1 MSIQWIAQLIPN
13 IYLQNHTGC
22 DLSIGWRYIQLLY
35 NWRLY
40 FIFIN
45 CLSVRLLQAVIFT
58 VIFSPSNQKL
68 YWKGKKSTNK
78 NKHIKQTFY
87 IRLKRLT
94 SAGVSIACK
103 SCFTCACVRSHII
116 ATHSINVTTVRVGR
130 ALVDV

>member
-22 DLSIGWRYIQLLY
+22 DLSIRWRYIQLLY

-45 CLSVRLLQAVIFT
+45 CLSVRLLQAVILLQF
-58 VIFSPSNQKL
+58 FSPSNQKL

-94 SAGVSIACK
+94 SAGAVQLWVLVELSSISTEK
-103 SCFTCACVRSHII
+103 KKKKRIETFS
-116 ATHSINVTTVRVGR
+116 
-130 ALVDV
+130 